1 MKKII
6 LLSNNDKKSLEFIK
20 YFQKDKNFQV
30 SLVFLADDNVDLF
43 REYNNIKFIK
53 HSDLEKLNVRLFH
66 NFRELTNED
75 LIENNFCKKTFL
87 KMLDFHSFDKEQY
100 TENEKNNLFEKTLN
114 LVINLVEQVKPDL
127 IVNLHIPHNY
137 FEVMLAEVS
146 EIRKIDHLFIR
157 HFGLPNIYTVQSKL
171 YSNSPLIQYYLNN
184 EIFSER
190 NLKVLNIIKNY
201 EEIFKKEIKIE
212 KKTNKWQN
220 NYLLFLNTEKKIN
233 KLFFFLRTLFNLIL
247 NNFKV
252 FLKIILAI
260 FKLSKYRSVKD
271 VYFSKEK
278 LKVKNK
284 NLNETINSNFNIN
297 YFSFKSDL
305 KKYNLIE
312 SYNKISIDPKL
323 SEKYIYFPTW
333 YQPSAS
339 TYPFGGNFIEII
351 DVIKLLAKNKYNFK
365 VYMKEHEDIFN
376 LSSHAWVKGAYTR
389 QNKVYEIISKIKN
402 VSLINL
408 KISES
413 ELMDNAIAI
422 ATQPSKNS
430 LIALFRNKPV
440 LMFGSSSLFGMQGL
454 FKIENHEDLNI
465 TLKKI
470 LSENHVDYNK
480 NTKFMDYL
488 SQFSFL
494 TDEMNSFNLDNTKS
508 DYNDLLF
515 ILKKLIYSKKI

>member
-220 NYLLFLNTEKKIN
+220 NYLLFLNTEKK
-233 KLFFFLRTLFNLIL
+233 
-247 NNFKV
+247 
-252 FLKIILAI
+252 
-260 FKLSKYRSVKD
+260 
-271 VYFSKEK
+271 
-278 LKVKNK
+278 
-284 NLNETINSNFNIN
+284 
-297 YFSFKSDL
+297 
-305 KKYNLIE
+305 
-312 SYNKISIDPKL
+312 
-323 SEKYIYFPTW
+323 
-333 YQPSAS
+333 
-339 TYPFGGNFIEII
+339 
-351 DVIKLLAKNKYNFK
+351 
-365 VYMKEHEDIFN
+365 
-376 LSSHAWVKGAYTR
+376 
-389 QNKVYEIISKIKN
+389 
-402 VSLINL
+402 
-408 KISES
+408 
-413 ELMDNAIAI
+413 
-422 ATQPSKNS
+422 
-430 LIALFRNKPV
+430 
-440 LMFGSSSLFGMQGL
+440 
-454 FKIENHEDLNI
+454 
-465 TLKKI
+465 
-470 LSENHVDYNK
+470 
-480 NTKFMDYL
+480 
-488 SQFSFL
+488 
-494 TDEMNSFNLDNTKS
+494 
-508 DYNDLLF
+508 
-515 ILKKLIYSKKI
+515 